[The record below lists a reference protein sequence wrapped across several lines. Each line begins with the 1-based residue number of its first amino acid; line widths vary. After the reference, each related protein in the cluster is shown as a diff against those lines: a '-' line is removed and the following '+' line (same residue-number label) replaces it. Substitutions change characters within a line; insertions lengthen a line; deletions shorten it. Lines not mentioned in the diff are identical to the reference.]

1 MAFFCRKIPVETFYV
16 NYLAYFCNANIQ
28 IKNKYNMKQKKIVN
42 LILGVCAVLLL
53 FICWRS
59 ISDTMGF
66 DEEVAQREAVVK
78 ARLIDIRKAEEEFKS
93 QHDGVYCA
101 DWSVL
106 IDFVKNG
113 KLPIVMKQGDLSDDQ
128 MDKGLTESSAAA
140 IVNSG
145 DQAAIIAN
153 GLQNFR
159 RDTVWVSLRD
169 SLYKEEGFEPDSL
182 RFIPF
187 SQGDTFELVAVPN
200 TTRSGTI
207 MQVMEC
213 NAPDSSFLKG
223 MGKAGKRLIYNR
235 AEEADAKGAYAGLKI
250 GDAGSNWNNNAGNWE

>member
-1 MAFFCRKIPVETFYV
+1 
-16 NYLAYFCNANIQ
+16 
-28 IKNKYNMKQKKIVN
+28 MKKGINV
-42 LILGVCAVLLL
+42 ILGICVVGLL

-59 ISDTMGF
+59 IRDTEDF
-66 DEEVAQREAVVK
+66 DATVAARENVVK
-78 ARLIDIRKAEEEFKS
+78 ARLLEIRSAEEAYKA
-93 QHDGVYCA
+93 QHDGEYCA

-113 KLPIVMKQGDLSDDQ
+113 KLPVIMKQGVLTEEQ
-128 MDKGLTESSAAA
+128 MVKGLTEAKAAE

-153 GLQNFR
+153 GLQNFK
-159 RDTVWVSLRD
+159 RDTIWVSLKD
-169 SLYKEEGFEPDSL
+169 SLYNYEGFVADSM
-182 RFIPF
+182 RYIPF
-187 SQGDTFELVAVPN
+187 SEGDTFELIACPN

-207 MQVMEC
+207 IQVMEC

-235 AEEADAKGAYAGLKI
+235 NEEANAKGAYAGLRI
-250 GDAGSNWNNNAGNWE
+250 GDAGNNWNNNAGNWE

>member
-1 MAFFCRKIPVETFYV
+1 
-16 NYLAYFCNANIQ
+16 
-28 IKNKYNMKQKKIVN
+28 MKKGINV
-42 LILGVCAVLLL
+42 ILGICVVGLL

-59 ISDTMGF
+59 IKDTENF
-66 DEEVAQREAVVK
+66 DATVAARENVVK
-78 ARLIDIRKAEEEFKS
+78 ARLMEIRSAEEAWKA
-93 QHDGVYCA
+93 QHDGEYCA

-106 IDFVKNG
+106 IDFVKHG
-113 KLPIVMKQGDLSDDQ
+113 KLPIIMKQGLLTEEQ
-128 MDKGLTESSAAA
+128 MDKGLTESKAAA

-159 RDTVWVSLRD
+159 RDTVWVSLQD
-169 SLYKEEGFEPDSL
+169 SLYNYEGFVADSL
-182 RFIPF
+182 RYIPF
-187 SQGDTFELVAVPN
+187 SQGDTFELIACPN

-235 AEEADAKGAYAGLKI
+235 NEEANAKGAYPGLKI
-250 GDAGSNWNNNAGNWE
+250 GDAGNNWNNNAGNWE

>member
-1 MAFFCRKIPVETFYV
+1 
-16 NYLAYFCNANIQ
+16 
-28 IKNKYNMKQKKIVN
+28 MKKGINV
-42 LILGVCAVLLL
+42 ILGICVVGLL

-59 ISDTMGF
+59 IKDTENF
-66 DEEVAQREAVVK
+66 DATVAARENVVK
-78 ARLIDIRKAEEEFKS
+78 ARLMEIRSAEEAYKA
-93 QHDGVYCA
+93 QHDGEYCA

-106 IDFVKNG
+106 IDFVKHG
-113 KLPIVMKQGDLSDDQ
+113 KLPIIMKQGLLTEEQ
-128 MDKGLTESSAAA
+128 MDKGLTESKAAA

-159 RDTVWVSLRD
+159 RDTVWVSLQD
-169 SLYKEEGFEPDSL
+169 SLYNYEGFVADSL
-182 RFIPF
+182 RYIPF
-187 SQGDTFELVAVPN
+187 SQGDTFELIACPN

-235 AEEADAKGAYAGLKI
+235 NEEANAKGAYPGLKI
-250 GDAGSNWNNNAGNWE
+250 GDAGNNWNNNAGNWE